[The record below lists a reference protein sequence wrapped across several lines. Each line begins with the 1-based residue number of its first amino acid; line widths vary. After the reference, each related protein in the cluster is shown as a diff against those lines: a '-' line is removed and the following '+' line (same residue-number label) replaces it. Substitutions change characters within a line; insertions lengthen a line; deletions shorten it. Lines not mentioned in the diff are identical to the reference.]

1 MAKVI
6 AREGEDLDSLIRRFK
21 KAVQKAEILED
32 VKKHEYFLKK
42 SLRRKQKSKLARI
55 KNLKGRR

>member
-21 KAVQKAEILED
+21 KAVEKAGILED

-55 KNLKGRR
+55 KNLKGRW

>member
-6 AREGEDLDSLIRRFK
+6 AREGEDLDSLLRRFK
-21 KAVQKAEILED
+21 KLVQRCEIIED
-32 VKKHEYFLKK
+32 VRKHEYFLKK
-42 SLRRKQKSKLARI
+42 SLKRKQKSKLAKI

>member
-21 KAVQKAEILED
+21 KAVQKVGILED

>member
-21 KAVQKAEILED
+21 KLVEKSEILQD

-42 SLRRKQKSKLARI
+42 SLRRKQKSKLAKI